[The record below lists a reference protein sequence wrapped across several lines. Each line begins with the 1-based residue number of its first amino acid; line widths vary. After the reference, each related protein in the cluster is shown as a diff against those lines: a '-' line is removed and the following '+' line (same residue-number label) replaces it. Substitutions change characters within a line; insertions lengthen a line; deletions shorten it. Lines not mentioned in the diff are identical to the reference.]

1 MLVGPLDSTDNIHES
16 PHMTTDARDA
26 RCNALLDLTK
36 YVLLRGKPALQGL
49 DSAGKDREIQFKIFK
64 EQYIIS
70 FNYSSPLQSRF
81 LPYSVG
87 G

>member
-1 MLVGPLDSTDNIHES
+1 VLVGPLDSTDNIHES

-26 RCNALLDLTK
+26 RCNALLD
-36 YVLLRGKPALQGL
+36 KPALQGL
-49 DSAGKDREIQFKIFK
+49 DSAEKDREIQFKIFE

-70 FNYSSPLQSRF
+70 FNYSSLLQSCF
-81 LPYSVG
+81 LLYSVG